1 MHCKGLNYTPLRIPQ
16 ERGVSCMSAKSSQ
29 VEMDKAFRDYFSI
42 SAVLVED
49 MFKLQNV
56 REDDESWRRNHIRV
70 MAVLVENYANCF
82 REIALVGLNAGG
94 LDCSKKEQKLLRDE
108 SRCDI
113 CERIKLSI
121 GIAYSMLQ
129 IIPAPDFGDGKWE
142 LAKKALRK
150 RGELMH
156 PKSLADLKISDTDWL
171 EMEEGLGWLFSKLGS
186 VIELLV
192 HKHGFRSD
200 N

>member
-1 MHCKGLNYTPLRIPQ
+1 
-16 ERGVSCMSAKSSQ
+16 MSKNSSQ
-29 VEMDKAFRDYFSI
+29 VDMDRAFRDYFSI
-42 SAVLVED
+42 SAILVED

-70 MAVLVENYANCF
+70 MAVLVESYANCF
-82 REIALVGLNAGG
+82 REIALVGLNTGG
-94 LDCSKKEQKLLRDE
+94 LDCNKKEEKLLRDE
-108 SRCDI
+108 SSCDI

-121 GIAYSMLQ
+121 KIAYSMFQ

-150 RGELMH
+150 RGVLMH

-192 HKHGFRSD
+192 HKHGYRRD